1 MGDYSNHL
9 HDTYRTILQ
18 ERGKRTLEP
27 PLWKLRV
34 SDDEY
39 TELQLVLQEA
49 ERAGNLP
56 VYGPEAAICYAEWW
70 RRNYHGGF
78 PSKESVAS
86 DLGIFDSEELY
97 KAARK
102 ALADRHFPFIK
113 TTRTE
118 YFRTLLCQGG
128 IPMRHITSGNNL
140 SSYKNFLKGL
150 VRELTILNVD
160 WNETDASFVSSL
172 GCVAHLPS
180 SFQNDSIYDISLQ
193 VAHAIIEGNN
203 DLLPYDADERALGDL
218 TSSLRNEYKRAKS
231 QRHVKPFSI
240 SWKLDC
246 GDGQHFS
253 LLYSFDVVKEISS
266 KSLPGI
272 DISNCYSFDVIIN
285 NRVVAKYVR
294 LRYEEDPDTGEL
306 STAIYSRINLAVSNS
321 FIWNGEPVIEV
332 KLRCDDDK
340 RLFLSIPGSNAPDF
354 SYPQVFQLLGGSL
367 YAKTQTANAEDN
379 IVVFTGDWESDERF
393 PVTIGEQDLF
403 AARFDKDITLARFD
417 SGELI
422 TLHNNFTPY
431 AVEFTDNYLEWLE
444 SSNYRLCTKAPLIR
458 VYDGERNNVQNFSV
472 KWKPYRA
479 GEWRNLKRGAS
490 LPVGLLDI
498 KVIYPDD
505 NYETFRFY
513 NIGDLSFSSLEE
525 SAYRTK
531 LAIQHAEWTSIR
543 PVANEAFSCFIM
555 DSYTWAFERSKEL
568 GAKALT
574 CTFEFARPGEPLLSI
589 EVPLPFFGTY
599 IKDPQGNEVQSGTIL
614 SYSELQFYKI
624 VSYGARDYILISYVN
639 GNDLAVKYN
648 SFSSRVM
655 EGIIPLSDYIDSI
668 DRMFN
673 LYGDERSNRKSA
685 VTLKIGNKVF
695 FVRQFVMDVAYSED
709 GRIVVT
715 EKVKESEDKSNEY
728 EGDLL
733 ICPIGNDRKEESYS
747 AYRLKK
753 EVDGTF
759 SIPDDFPSDHGLVF
773 SGRDV
778 VRRVAPK
785 RLPYFPGENYNE
797 LREMLQ
803 KESFDSVSWK
813 LLCTSFSIATRHN
826 IPYSYFQ
833 EIEACASEEQLVAKF
848 VAAMFYNGHRE
859 LLVQG
864 VGDFEKEF
872 TLALH
877 WVKPEVWNN
886 TVGLIIDKLVM
897 LGPELMT
904 EVLGQFIGFL
914 ADLYSVTL
922 GPETSP
928 IFAKMIS
935 SGSVTPEPVFD
946 RASIQL
952 YRSRAIGA
960 TDNNADLPVSDFN
973 LGKGKSAYMP
983 DVDMTFSQKTMILG
997 PIFVA
1002 ENIMGV
1008 SVESIWDYSPESM
1021 SRRRTI
1027 NFYREYFKN
1036 TYSNILLRGMGIL
1049 ANKKR

>member
-1 MGDYSNHL
+1 MGPDSNHL
-9 HDTYRTILQ
+9 HDTYKTILQ
-18 ERGKRTLEP
+18 ERGKRTLES
-27 PLWKLRV
+27 PLWKLRI

-39 TELQLVLQEA
+39 TELQRVLQEA
-49 ERAGNLP
+49 DKAGKLLI
-56 VYGPEAAICYAEWW
+56 YGPEASICYAEWW
-70 RRNYHGGF
+70 RRNYQGGF

-86 DLGIFDSEELY
+86 DLGIYNSEELY

-172 GCVAHLPS
+172 DCVTYLPS

-218 TSSLRNEYKRAKS
+218 TSSLRNEYTRVKS
-231 QRHVKPFSI
+231 QKHIKPFSI

-266 KSLPGI
+266 KSLPGV
-272 DISNCYSFDVIIN
+272 DINNCYSFDVIIN

-294 LRYEEDPDTGEL
+294 LRYDKDPDTGEL
-306 STAIYSRINLAVSNS
+306 STAIYSRINLNVLNS
-321 FIWNGEPVIEV
+321 FIWQGEPVIEV

-379 IVVFTGDWESDERF
+379 IVVFTEEWESDERF
-393 PVTIGEQDLF
+393 PVIIGSQELF
-403 AARFDKDITLARFD
+403 AARFTKDISLTRLD
-417 SGELI
+417 SDELI

-431 AVEFTDNYLEWLE
+431 AVEFADNYLEWLE
-444 SSNYRLCTKAPLIR
+444 SSNYRLCSKAPLIR
-458 VYDGERNNVQNFSV
+458 VYDGERNNVRDFSV
-472 KWKPYRA
+472 KWKPCRA
-479 GEWRNLKRGAS
+479 GEWRNLKRGTS
-490 LPVGLLDI
+490 LPVGLIDI

-513 NIGDLSFSSLEE
+513 NIGDLSLSSFDE
-525 SAYRTK
+525 SVYCTK
-531 LAIQHAEWTSIR
+531 LNINHAEWTSVR
-543 PVANEAFSCFIM
+543 PVENEAFSFSNPKGSI
-555 DSYTWAFERSKEL
+555 WVFERSKEL

-589 EVPLPFFGTY
+589 EIPLPFFGTY
-599 IKDPQGNEVQSGTIL
+599 LKDSQGNEVQSGTIL

-624 VSYGARDYILISYVN
+624 VSYGSRDYILISYVD
-639 GNDLAVKYN
+639 GNDPAVKYN
-648 SFSSRVM
+648 SFSSRVI
-655 EGIIPLSDYIDSI
+655 EGITPLSDYIDSI
-668 DRMFN
+668 DRMFY
-673 LYGDERSNRKSA
+673 LHGDERINRKSA
-685 VTLKIGNKVF
+685 VNLKIGSKLF
-695 FVRQFVMDVAYSED
+695 FVKHFVMDVACSES
-709 GRIVVT
+709 GRIVVS
-715 EKVKESEDKSNEY
+715 EKINSDDDQSYEY

-733 ICPIGNDRKEESYS
+733 ICPVGNDREEDSYS
-747 AYRLKK
+747 AYSLNRY
-753 EVDGTF
+753 EDGTF
-759 SIPDDFPSDHGLVF
+759 SIPDDFPSDKGLVF

-778 VRRVAPK
+778 VRRITPK
-785 RLPYFPGENYNE
+785 CLPGFSGENHN
-797 LREMLQ
+797 LIREMLQ
-803 KESFDSVSWK
+803 EESIDSVSWK

-826 IPYSYFQ
+826 IPYSYFP
-833 EIEACASEEQLVAKF
+833 EIEACASGEQLVAKF

-877 WVKPEVWNN
+877 WIKPEVWNN
-886 TVGLIIDKLVM
+886 AVGLIIDKLVM
-897 LGPELMT
+897 LGPQLMT
-904 EVLGQFIGFL
+904 ETLGHFIGLL
-914 ADLYSVTL
+914 ADLYSITL
-922 GPETSP
+922 GPEASP

-935 SGSVTPEPVFD
+935 SGSITPEPIFD

-960 TDNNADLPVSDFN
+960 TDNNADLPVCIFN

-983 DVDMTFSQKTMILG
+983 DVEMPLCQKTMILG

-1008 SVESIWDYSPESM
+1008 SAESIWDNSPESK
-1021 SRRRTI
+1021 SRRKII

-1036 TYSNILLRGMGIL
+1036 TYSAILLRGMGIL
-1049 ANKKR
+1049 ANKK

>member
-1 MGDYSNHL
+1 MGDYINNL
-9 HDTYRTILQ
+9 HDTYRDILQ

-27 PLWKLRV
+27 PLWKLRI

-49 ERAGNLP
+49 ERVGNLP

-70 RRNYHGGF
+70 RRNYQGGF
-78 PSKESVAS
+78 PSKEAVAS
-86 DLGIFDSEELY
+86 DLGVFDSEELY

-102 ALADRHFPFIK
+102 ALTDRHFPFIK

-160 WNETDASFVSSL
+160 WNETDSSFVSTL
-172 GCVAHLPS
+172 GCVAYLPS

-246 GDGQHFS
+246 GDGQRFT
-253 LLYSFDVVKEISS
+253 LIYSFDIVKEISS

-379 IVVFTGDWESDERF
+379 IVVFTGDWESDESF
-393 PVTIGEQDLF
+393 SVIIGGQELL

-458 VYDGERNNVQNFSV
+458 VYDGERNIVQNFSV

-513 NIGDLSFSSLEE
+513 NIGDLSFSSLDE
-525 SAYRTK
+525 STYHTK
-531 LAIQHAEWTSIR
+531 LAIHHAEWTSIR
-543 PVANEAFSCFIM
+543 PVENDAFSCFNT
-555 DSYTWAFERSKEL
+555 DSTTWVFERSKEL
-568 GAKALT
+568 GANALT
-574 CTFEFARPGEPLLSI
+574 CTFEFTRLGEPLLSI

-599 IKDPQGNEVQSGTIL
+599 IKDPQGKEVQSGTIL

-639 GNDLAVKYN
+639 DNDLTVKYN

-673 LYGDERSNRKSA
+673 LYGDERSYRKSA
-685 VTLKIGNKVF
+685 VTLKIGNKIF
-695 FVRQFVMDVAYSED
+695 FVKQFVMDVAYSED

-715 EKVKESEDKSNEY
+715 EKVKEAEGKSNEY

-733 ICPIGNDRKEESYS
+733 ICPIGNDRREDSYS
-747 AYRLKK
+747 AYRLNK
-753 EVDGTF
+753 EQDGTF
-759 SIPDDFPSDHGLVF
+759 SIPDDFPYDHGLVF
-773 SGRDV
+773 SGRDA

-785 RLPYFPGENYNE
+785 RLPYFPEDNYNE

-803 KESFDSVSWK
+803 VESIDSISWK

-833 EIEACASEEQLVAKF
+833 EIEACATEERLVAKF

-864 VGDFEKEF
+864 VSDFEKEF

-904 EVLGQFIGFL
+904 EVLGKFIGFL

-935 SGSVTPEPVFD
+935 SGSITPEPVFD

-952 YRSRAIGA
+952 YRSRVIGA

-983 DVDMTFSQKTMILG
+983 DVDMTSSQRTMILG

-1008 SVESIWDYSPESM
+1008 SAESIWDYSPESM
-1021 SRRRTI
+1021 LRRRTI

>member
-1 MGDYSNHL
+1 
-9 HDTYRTILQ
+9 
-18 ERGKRTLEP
+18 
-27 PLWKLRV
+27 
-34 SDDEY
+34 
-39 TELQLVLQEA
+39 
-49 ERAGNLP
+49 
-56 VYGPEAAICYAEWW
+56 
-70 RRNYHGGF
+70 
-78 PSKESVAS
+78 
-86 DLGIFDSEELY
+86 
-97 KAARK
+97 
-102 ALADRHFPFIK
+102 
-113 TTRTE
+113 
-118 YFRTLLCQGG
+118 
-128 IPMRHITSGNNL
+128 MRHITSGTNL

-160 WNETDASFVSSL
+160 WNETDASFVSTL
-172 GCVAHLPS
+172 GCVAYLPS

-246 GDGQHFS
+246 SDEQDFS

-321 FIWNGEPVIEV
+321 FIWSGEPVIEV

-340 RLFLSIPGSNAPDF
+340 RLFLSIPGSNTPDF

-393 PVTIGEQDLF
+393 PVRICGQEF
-403 AARFDKDITLARFD
+403 YAARFDKEITLARFNSD
-417 SGELI
+417 ELI

-444 SSNYRLCTKAPLIR
+444 SSNYRLCTKAPLVR

-472 KWKPYRA
+472 KWKPYRS
-479 GEWRNLKRGAS
+479 GDWRNLKRGAT
-490 LPVGLLDI
+490 LPIGLLDI

-513 NIGDLSFSSLEE
+513 NIGELSFSSFDE
-525 SAYRTK
+525 SAYNTK
-531 LAIQHAEWTSIR
+531 IAINHAEWTSIR
-543 PVANEAFSCFIM
+543 PVENEAYTFSNAA
-555 DSYTWAFERSKEL
+555 SSTWAFERSKGL

-574 CTFEFARPGEPLLSI
+574 CSFELARPGEPLLTI
-589 EVPLPFFGTY
+589 EIPLPFYGTY
-599 IKDPQGNEVQSGTIL
+599 VKDPQGNEVQSGTIL

-624 VSYGARDYILISYVN
+624 VSYGSRDYILISYVN
-639 GNDLAVKYN
+639 GDNLAVKYN

-685 VTLKIGNKVF
+685 VTLKIGNKLF
-695 FVRQFVMDVAYSED
+695 FVRQFVMDVSYSENS
-709 GRIVVT
+709 RIVVS
-715 EKVKESEDKSNEY
+715 EKVKESEDKTYEY

-733 ICPIGNDRKEESYS
+733 ICPVGIDREEDNYS
-747 AYRLKK
+747 AYQLYK
-753 EVDGTF
+753 EEDGTF
-759 SIPDDFPSDHGLVF
+759 SIPDDYPSDHGLVF

-778 VRRVAPK
+778 VRRIAPK
-785 RLPYFPGENYNE
+785 RLPYYPGEDYNE
-797 LREMLQ
+797 LRKILLE
-803 KESFDSVSWK
+803 ESIDSTSWK
-813 LLCTSFSIATRHN
+813 LLCTSFSIATRYN

-833 EIEACASEEQLVAKF
+833 EIEAAASEEQLVAKF
-848 VAAMFYNGHRE
+848 VAAMFYNGHKE

-864 VGDFEKEF
+864 VSDFEKEF

-877 WVKPEVWNN
+877 WVKPDVWNN
-886 TVGLIIDKLVM
+886 TVGLIIDKLAM

-904 EVLGQFIGFL
+904 DVLGQFVGFL
-914 ADLYSVTL
+914 ADLYSITL
-922 GPETSP
+922 GPEASP
-928 IFAKMIS
+928 TFAKIIS
-935 SGSVTPEPVFD
+935 TGNIASAPVFD
-946 RASIQL
+946 RASIQM

-960 TDNNADLPVSDFN
+960 TDNNADLPTAEFN

-997 PIFVA
+997 PIYVA

-1008 SVESIWDYSPESM
+1008 SAESIWDYSPESM
-1021 SRRRTI
+1021 NRRRTI

-1049 ANKKR
+1049 ANKNR

>member
-1 MGDYSNHL
+1 
-9 HDTYRTILQ
+9 
-18 ERGKRTLEP
+18 
-27 PLWKLRV
+27 
-34 SDDEY
+34 
-39 TELQLVLQEA
+39 
-49 ERAGNLP
+49 
-56 VYGPEAAICYAEWW
+56 
-70 RRNYHGGF
+70 
-78 PSKESVAS
+78 
-86 DLGIFDSEELY
+86 
-97 KAARK
+97 
-102 ALADRHFPFIK
+102 
-113 TTRTE
+113 
-118 YFRTLLCQGG
+118 
-128 IPMRHITSGNNL
+128 MRHITSGNNL
-140 SSYKNFLKGL
+140 SSDKNFLKGL
-150 VRELTILNVD
+150 GRELTILNVD

-246 GDGQHFS
+246 SDEQDFS

-321 FIWNGEPVIEV
+321 FIWSGEPVIEV

-393 PVTIGEQDLF
+393 PVRICGQEF
-403 AARFDKDITLARFD
+403 YAARFDKEITLARFNSD
-417 SGELI
+417 ELI

-444 SSNYRLCTKAPLIR
+444 SSNYRLCTKAPLVR

-472 KWKPYRA
+472 KWKPYRS
-479 GEWRNLKRGAS
+479 GDWRNLKRGAT
-490 LPVGLLDI
+490 LPIGLLDI

-513 NIGDLSFSSLEE
+513 NIGELSFSSFDE
-525 SAYRTK
+525 SAYNTK
-531 LAIQHAEWTSIR
+531 IAINHAEWTSIR
-543 PVANEAFSCFIM
+543 PVENEAYTFSNAA
-555 DSYTWAFERSKEL
+555 SSTWAFERSKGL

-574 CTFEFARPGEPLLSI
+574 CSFELARPGEPLLTI
-589 EVPLPFFGTY
+589 EIPLPFYGTY
-599 IKDPQGNEVQSGTIL
+599 VKDPQGNEVQSGTIL

-624 VSYGARDYILISYVN
+624 VSYGSRDYILISYVN
-639 GNDLAVKYN
+639 GDNLAVKYN

-685 VTLKIGNKVF
+685 VTLKIGNKLF
-695 FVRQFVMDVAYSED
+695 FVRQFVMDVSYSENS
-709 GRIVVT
+709 RIVVS
-715 EKVKESEDKSNEY
+715 EKVKESEDKTYEY

-733 ICPIGNDRKEESYS
+733 ICPVGIDREEDNYS
-747 AYRLKK
+747 AYQLYK
-753 EVDGTF
+753 EEDGTF
-759 SIPDDFPSDHGLVF
+759 SIPDDYPSDHGLVF

-778 VRRVAPK
+778 VRRIAPK
-785 RLPYFPGENYNE
+785 RLPYYPGEDYNE
-797 LREMLQ
+797 LRKILLE
-803 KESFDSVSWK
+803 ESIDSTSWK
-813 LLCTSFSIATRHN
+813 LLCTSFSIATRYN

-833 EIEACASEEQLVAKF
+833 EIEAAASEEQLVAKF
-848 VAAMFYNGHRE
+848 VAAMFYNGHKE

-864 VGDFEKEF
+864 VSDFEKEF

-877 WVKPEVWNN
+877 WVKPDVWNN
-886 TVGLIIDKLVM
+886 TVGLIIDKLAM

-904 EVLGQFIGFL
+904 DVLGQFVGFL
-914 ADLYSVTL
+914 ADLYSITL
-922 GPETSP
+922 GPEASP
-928 IFAKMIS
+928 TFAKIIS
-935 SGSVTPEPVFD
+935 TGNIASAPVFD
-946 RASIQL
+946 RASIQM

-960 TDNNADLPVSDFN
+960 TDNNADLPTAEFN

-997 PIFVA
+997 PIYVA

-1008 SVESIWDYSPESM
+1008 SAESIWDYSPESM
-1021 SRRRTI
+1021 NRRRTI

-1049 ANKKR
+1049 ANKNR

>member
-422 TLHNNFTPY
+422 TLH
-431 AVEFTDNYLEWLE
+431 
-444 SSNYRLCTKAPLIR
+444 
-458 VYDGERNNVQNFSV
+458 
-472 KWKPYRA
+472 
-479 GEWRNLKRGAS
+479 
-490 LPVGLLDI
+490 
-498 KVIYPDD
+498 
-505 NYETFRFY
+505 
-513 NIGDLSFSSLEE
+513 
-525 SAYRTK
+525 
-531 LAIQHAEWTSIR
+531 
-543 PVANEAFSCFIM
+543 
-555 DSYTWAFERSKEL
+555 
-568 GAKALT
+568 
-574 CTFEFARPGEPLLSI
+574 
-589 EVPLPFFGTY
+589 
-599 IKDPQGNEVQSGTIL
+599 
-614 SYSELQFYKI
+614 
-624 VSYGARDYILISYVN
+624 
-639 GNDLAVKYN
+639 
-648 SFSSRVM
+648 
-655 EGIIPLSDYIDSI
+655 
-668 DRMFN
+668 
-673 LYGDERSNRKSA
+673 
-685 VTLKIGNKVF
+685 
-695 FVRQFVMDVAYSED
+695 
-709 GRIVVT
+709 
-715 EKVKESEDKSNEY
+715 
-728 EGDLL
+728 
-733 ICPIGNDRKEESYS
+733 
-747 AYRLKK
+747 
-753 EVDGTF
+753 
-759 SIPDDFPSDHGLVF
+759 
-773 SGRDV
+773 
-778 VRRVAPK
+778 
-785 RLPYFPGENYNE
+785 
-797 LREMLQ
+797 
-803 KESFDSVSWK
+803 
-813 LLCTSFSIATRHN
+813 
-826 IPYSYFQ
+826 
-833 EIEACASEEQLVAKF
+833 
-848 VAAMFYNGHRE
+848 
-859 LLVQG
+859 
-864 VGDFEKEF
+864 
-872 TLALH
+872 
-877 WVKPEVWNN
+877 
-886 TVGLIIDKLVM
+886 
-897 LGPELMT
+897 
-904 EVLGQFIGFL
+904 
-914 ADLYSVTL
+914 
-922 GPETSP
+922 
-928 IFAKMIS
+928 
-935 SGSVTPEPVFD
+935 
-946 RASIQL
+946 
-952 YRSRAIGA
+952 
-960 TDNNADLPVSDFN
+960 
-973 LGKGKSAYMP
+973 
-983 DVDMTFSQKTMILG
+983 
-997 PIFVA
+997 
-1002 ENIMGV
+1002 
-1008 SVESIWDYSPESM
+1008 
-1021 SRRRTI
+1021 
-1027 NFYREYFKN
+1027 
-1036 TYSNILLRGMGIL
+1036 
-1049 ANKKR
+1049 